1 MYHGLFIQPPTEGHL
16 GHFQVWAIMCNIA
29 TCRFLC
35 GYPIN
40 FLWVNTKECNC
51 WFRCLRICLV
61 FVRNYQTVFQS
72 DCIILYSFQ
81 QCEGLPRWFS
91 GKESACQCRR
101 HRRHG
106 FYPWV
111 GKIPWRRKW
120 QPTPVFL
127 SGKFHGQFP
136 VESSPCNHKESD
148 TTEHARM
155 RAASSHSASSCC
167 RCSGFSPFW
176 LAYSGHNLFLN
187 PYYIHSHRLQAAVQ
201 MPPSQWSLPRT
212 F

>member
-101 HRRHG
+101 HR
-106 FYPWV
+106 FDPWV
-111 GKIPWRRKW
+111 RKIRKW
-120 QPTPVFL
+120 QPTPAFL
-127 SGKFHGQFP
+127 PGKSHGQRSL
-136 VESSPCNHKESD
+136 VNYSSCVRKESD
-148 TTEHARM
+148 MPEH
-155 RAASSHSASSCC
+155 
-167 RCSGFSPFW
+167 RCGSGC
-176 LAYSGHNLFLN
+176 
-187 PYYIHSHRLQAAVQ
+187 
-201 MPPSQWSLPRT
+201 
-212 F
+212 

>member
-101 HRRHG
+101 HR
-106 FYPWV
+106 FDPWDQEDLLE
-111 GKIPWRRKW
+111 GGMATHFSILAGIIPWTEE
-120 QPTPVFL
+120 P
-127 SGKFHGQFP
+127 SG
-136 VESSPCNHKESD
+136 
-148 TTEHARM
+148 
-155 RAASSHSASSCC
+155 
-167 RCSGFSPFW
+167 
-176 LAYSGHNLFLN
+176 L
-187 PYYIHSHRLQAAVQ
+187 
-201 MPPSQWSLPRT
+201 
-212 F
+212 